1 MKNKNIVSMF
11 MLLILT
17 QSIHSCMYDNDNKN
31 KTYSSINAELIAR
44 AKSINA
50 AAIKKCLQYGA
61 DANYQD
67 LQGNTPLHYLTQAII
82 DNNWES
88 SLTAEIQYT
97 QAKWALWYAG
107 ARMDIYNKNII
118 TAQDILSG
126 KKNIDDRHMFP
137 KIRGS
142 RNARWW

>member
-50 AAIKKCLQYGA
+50 AAIKNTLAMGA
-61 DANYQD
+61 NPNCQD
-67 LQGNTPLHYLTQAII
+67 DSGNTPMHYLVQAIV
-82 DNNWES
+82 DNNRGS
-88 SLTAEIQYT
+88 SLTTEAQYT
-97 QAKWALWYAG
+97 QARWALWYARAG
-107 ARMDIYNKNII
+107 ENIPNKYGV

-126 KKNIDDRHMFP
+126 KKNLDDGFSFP
-137 KIRGS
+137 KTRNP